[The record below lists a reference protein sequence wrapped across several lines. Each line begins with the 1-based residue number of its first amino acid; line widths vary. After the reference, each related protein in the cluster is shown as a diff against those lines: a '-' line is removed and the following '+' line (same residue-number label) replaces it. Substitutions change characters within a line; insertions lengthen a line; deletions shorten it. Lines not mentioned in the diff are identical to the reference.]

1 MKTLTFLAQTKT
13 LWFTF
18 ILTVILT
25 IIFGIVMHFGQF
37 VIIDEMFAAKDITAH
52 IDAMSFHQRMVHAWL
67 TGTIDVLYPFA
78 YGAFFI
84 GIAVKEF
91 GRFGFWLALP
101 SILVIPADLVEGLAQ
116 VMLLTGQDAFMGLKL
131 IATPIKLVLYI
142 FGLCVTILGLIFA
155 FSKRLKAFRIG
166 Q

>member
-1 MKTLTFLAQTKT
+1 MKIFIFLSQTKI

-18 ILTVILT
+18 SLTLILT

-37 VIIDEMFAAKDITAH
+37 GIIDEMFVAEKINAH
-52 IDAMSFHQRMVHAWL
+52 IDAMSPHQRLIHAWL

-84 GIAVKEF
+84 GIAVKHF

-101 SILVIPADLVEGLAQ
+101 SVLVIPADLAEGVAQ
-116 VMLLTGQDAFMGLKL
+116 VMLLTGQDGFMSLKL

-142 FGLCVTILGLIFA
+142 FGLCVTVLGLIFA
-155 FSKRLKAFRIG
+155 FIG
-166 Q
+166 RYKTSNV